1 MQVKLCPGE
10 KKPGVNPGNSLEY
23 SRGSC
28 QG

>member
-1 MQVKLCPGE
+1 MQVKPCPGE

-23 SRGSC
+23 NRGSC